1 MDMTI
6 LGITAATLTLSVVI
20 GIIILVAILYGVYR

>member
-1 MDMTI
+1 MEMTI

-20 GIIILVAILYGVYR
+20 GIIILVAILYGVDK

>member
-1 MDMTI
+1 MEMTI

-20 GIIILVAILYGVYR
+20 GIVILVAMSDGVD

>member
-6 LGITAATLTLSVVI
+6 LGITAATLTLSVVV
-20 GIIILVAILYGVYR
+20 GIIIIVAILYGVDK

>member
-1 MDMTI
+1 MEMTV

-20 GIIILVAILYGVYR
+20 GIVILVAMSDGVD

>member
-6 LGITAATLTLSVVI
+6 LGITAATLTLRVVI
-20 GIIILVAILYGVYR
+20 GIIILVAILYGVDK

>member
-20 GIIILVAILYGVYR
+20 GIIILVAILYGVDK

>member
-1 MDMTI
+1 MDMII

-20 GIIILVAILYGVYR
+20 GIIILVAILYGVDK

>member
-1 MDMTI
+1 MELTI

-20 GIIILVAILYGVYR
+20 GIIILVAILYGVDK